1 MRFGL
6 IEYKF
11 GMNLNDLYNVI
22 GFVSTVRFQPV
33 FQQYKLDKTVKFAQ
47 FEIVKSV
54 IPYNDIWNILYHIY
68 IISL

>member
-1 MRFGL
+1 
-6 IEYKF
+6 
-11 GMNLNDLYNVI
+11 MNLNDLYNVI

-54 IPYNDIWNILYHIY
+54 IPYKDI
-68 IISL
+68 